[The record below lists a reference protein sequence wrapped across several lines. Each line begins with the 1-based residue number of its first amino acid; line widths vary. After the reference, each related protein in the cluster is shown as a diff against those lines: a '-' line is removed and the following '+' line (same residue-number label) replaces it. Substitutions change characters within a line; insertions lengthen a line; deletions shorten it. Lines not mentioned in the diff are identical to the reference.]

1 MMLETTYAFV
11 GYIMG
16 ALALLISLYVWLT
29 VDEMKKNGIAWIELN
44 RELKKKIERMEKD
57 QRTPNSPWKR

>member
-1 MMLETTYAFV
+1 MLEITYAFA

-29 VDEMKKNGIAWIELN
+29 VDEMKKNGVAWIKLN
-44 RELKKKIERMEKD
+44 RELKQKIESME
-57 QRTPNSPWKR
+57 RTTPLTPWKK

>member
-1 MMLETTYAFV
+1 MLEVTYAFA

-29 VDEMKKNGIAWIELN
+29 VDEMKRNGVEWIQLN
-44 RELKKKIERMEKD
+44 RELKKKIESME
-57 QRTPNSPWKR
+57 RTTPSTPWKK

>member
-1 MMLETTYAFV
+1 MMLEITYAFV

-29 VDEMKKNGIAWIELN
+29 VDEMKKNGVVWIELN
-44 RELKKKIERMEKD
+44 RELKKKIEQME
-57 QRTPNSPWKR
+57 RNTPTSPWKK